1 VTQTF
6 ATTPDVIFDTLTGD
20 STFMSL
26 IGSYTF
32 AKNATAIDSISIL
45 TPGADLPNL
54 KSQSGLEVVIH
65 DSGNITNIKY
75 VTDASDPIITWK
87 VFLIVWPP
95 ATGTTMVNA
104 AKRMVEIFGKATT
117 VETVATSDGL
127 GSLVQTLVLI
137 PSDSPI
143 LTA

>member
-1 VTQTF
+1 MTQNF
-6 ATTPDVIFDTLTGD
+6 ATTPDEIFDALTGD
-20 STFMSL
+20 TTFMSL
-26 IGSYTF
+26 VGSYTF
-32 AKNATAIDSISIL
+32 VKNSTSIDSISIL

-65 DSGNITNIKY
+65 DSGNISNMKY
-75 VTDASDPIITWK
+75 LTDTSDAVITWK

-95 ATGTTMVNA
+95 ATGSTMVNA
-104 AKRMVEIFGKATT
+104 AKRMVEIFGKATAI
-117 VETVATSDGL
+117 ETIATADGL

-143 LTA
+143 LA